1 MNIIYDLQ
9 TDSLI
14 ITLRDVP
21 VKESDEIRDCLVADY
36 GVDDH
41 IVAIEMLDVSANVS
55 DPDALL
61 YDIKGRATT
70 VLA

>member
-1 MNIIYDLQ
+1 
-9 TDSLI
+9 
-14 ITLRDVP
+14 
-21 VKESDEIRDCLVADY
+21 LVVDY

-61 YDIKGRATT
+61 YDIKGRATP